1 MHNSFHRYLHPPPS
15 RPRNGR
21 VSMERIREIFEKC
34 DRSPS
39 TRAERGLH
47 ASSTLFTKLGS
58 SGNIGFEFPLGKE
71 GELREGCR
79 RQIGCGPDLI
89 LKPNTGCPSI
99 SSRKDNK
106 ILLKLFLSTY
116 QPLRLGVLSIE
127 HNILSLSA
135 NNSACSPHNQDKD
148 FDQIGSDLILSVP
161 LSLLLSLE
169 TMER

>member
-1 MHNSFHRYLHPPPS
+1 MLCKEKHPFVCIILFIKKIFASLPPLATVGLAW
-15 RPRNGR
+15 GR
-21 VSMERIREIFEKC
+21 RLGRFENC

-58 SGNIGFEFPLGKE
+58 SGNIGFEFPLCSE
-71 GELREGCR
+71 SGCR

-99 SSRKDNK
+99 RSRKDNK

-127 HNILSLSA
+127 LNILSLSA
-135 NNSACSPHNQDKD
+135 NNSACS
-148 FDQIGSDLILSVP
+148 
-161 LSLLLSLE
+161 
-169 TMER
+169 R

>member
-1 MHNSFHRYLHPPPS
+1 MQGETSFCLHNSFHRYLHPPPS

-89 LKPNTGCPSI
+89 LQPNIGCPSI
-99 SSRKDNK
+99 SSKK
-106 ILLKLFLSTY
+106 TTIFSLKLCRSF
-116 QPLRLGVLSIE
+116 SIFYLWAE
-127 HNILSLSA
+127 TNCSA
-135 NNSACSPHNQDKD
+135 HTTG
-148 FDQIGSDLILSVP
+148 I
-161 LSLLLSLE
+161 
-169 TMER
+169 